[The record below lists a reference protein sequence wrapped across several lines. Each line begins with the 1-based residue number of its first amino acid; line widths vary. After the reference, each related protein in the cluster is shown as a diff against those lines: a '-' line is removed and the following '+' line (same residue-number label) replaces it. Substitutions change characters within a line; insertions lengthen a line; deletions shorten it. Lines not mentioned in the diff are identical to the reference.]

1 MTERWRTEL
10 RRIDALSPDDDLV
23 DRAIRRPVHPAPDP
37 RPATRVAII
46 AFALLIPIALIYG
59 AFVVL
64 GSRDAARPLDGGV
77 GSTPAN
83 GELLYTKRLST
94 GWGLFA
100 LDPTTDAERQI
111 TNGTRDYGSDWSP
124 DGTKIVYDREGDG
137 NGIWVVG
144 ADGSNPTQ
152 LIHNGRVPSWSPDGT
167 KIAFAHSDPGTMVPL
182 GPAESATGSSIY
194 VMNADGTDVQRL
206 TPSGS
211 SDYLSDWSP
220 DGTQIAYSHD
230 SVLGSAVFV
239 IGADGSDPHQ
249 IVARNEILAFDW
261 SPDGT
266 TLAVA
271 VNGTKGGAP
280 GGILLVPAD
289 GSGEPT
295 MLPGSE
301 TAYPD
306 YVNDPAWSPDGR
318 WIAYSAGGSG
328 TIVIVHPD
336 GSERR
341 TLNVDPATD
350 TIEELTWGAAPPA
363 SSPSP

>member
-10 RRIDALSPDDDLV
+10 RRIDELHPDDDLV
-23 DRAIRRPVHPAPDP
+23 DRAIGRPIRPTPEP
-37 RPATRVAII
+37 RAVTRIATI
-46 AFALLIPIALIYG
+46 AFALVIPIALIYG

-64 GSRDAARPLDGGV
+64 GGRDAARPLDEGV

-83 GELLYTKRLST
+83 GELLYTKRLSA

-100 LDPTTDAERQI
+100 LDPTTGAERQI

-124 DGTKIVYDREGDG
+124 DGTKIVFDREGAG
-137 NGIWVVG
+137 KGIWVVN
-144 ADGSNPTQ
+144 ADGSIPTK
-152 LIHNGRVPSWSPDGT
+152 LIDNGSVPSWSPDGT
-167 KIAFAHSDPGTMVPL
+167 KIAFSRSDPGTMVPL
-182 GPAESATGSSIY
+182 GPAESATGSSIF

-206 TPSGS
+206 TQSGS

-220 DGTQIAYSHD
+220 DGTQIAYTHA
-230 SVLGSAVFV
+230 SAQGGGIFV
-239 IGADGSDPHQ
+239 INADGSDPHQ
-249 IVARNEILAFDW
+249 ILAPGNEIFAFDW

-266 TLAVA
+266 TIAVA
-271 VNGTKGGAP
+271 VNGTKRGAP

-289 GSGEPT
+289 GSGQPT

-301 TAYPD
+301 ATYPR
-306 YVNDPAWSPDGR
+306 YVSNPAWSPDGQ
-318 WIAYSAGGSG
+318 WIAYTAGPDNLG

-341 TLNVDPATD
+341 TVTVDPATD

-363 SSPSP
+363 